1 MAEAAGPDAA
11 PAFSVVDMLTALAP
25 TAIDAGRCRHTGAP
39 KGRAYVRVNIAA
51 GGAVESVFAGHAYK
65 DSETAECI
73 ERKIRAAK
81 LPPFS
86 GAGGSVV
93 LAVDLR

>member
-1 MAEAAGPDAA
+1 MAEAAGPAAA

-25 TAIDAGRCRHTGAP
+25 TAIEAGRCRHTGAP
-39 KGRAYVRVNIAA
+39 KGRAHVRVNIAA

>member
-1 MAEAAGPDAA
+1 
-11 PAFSVVDMLTALAP
+11 MLSALAP
-25 TAIDAGRCRHTGAP
+25 AGIEAARCRYAGAP
-39 KGRAYVRVNIAA
+39 QGRAYVRVTIAE
-51 GGAVESVFAGHAYK
+51 GGRIESVFPGHAYK
-65 DSETAECI
+65 DSETAACI